1 MHQKTKELN
10 QNQRHSGVASN
21 INCLVS
27 NKKKKR
33 EKYNDEGRIYLN
45 SPQQLSKI
53 SGQLS
58 FIYIAFIVK

>member
-1 MHQKTKELN
+1 MVWRQISTVL
-10 QNQRHSGVASN
+10 SA
-21 INCLVS
+21 I
-27 NKKKKR
+27 KKKKR

-53 SGQLS
+53 SGRLS